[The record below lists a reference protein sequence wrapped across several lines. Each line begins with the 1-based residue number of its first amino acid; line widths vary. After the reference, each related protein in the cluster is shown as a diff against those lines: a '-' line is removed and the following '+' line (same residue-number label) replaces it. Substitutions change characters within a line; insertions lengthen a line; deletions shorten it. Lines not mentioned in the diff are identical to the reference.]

1 MGVGSRMRPTLGAL
15 LLLRAISEGPATRD
29 DLLSALQE
37 ELGVRKN
44 ERTLRRYLAVLR
56 EAGFEISRSRGRY
69 ELRGSPVRL
78 AFTNH
83 ETLAT
88 LNVVESLAERD
99 PVYGE
104 HLASASLKLR
114 EALPKEAVRFAD
126 SGRVVFDLSFA
137 NDPPENSEILDT
149 LRRAAHHNQKAEI
162 YYYSLASASWSCRT
176 IEPLRIFYAQRA
188 HRLYAHEPGK
198 SGLTEFRVNR
208 IKEARMLPDKFSP
221 LAHIKRFE
229 LVEVRLSEKAFVAY
243 GKTVVPDDS
252 ATIEPLEEG
261 GAVVRG
267 TTPSVFWTVRE
278 IASLGPEAA
287 VLGGPKLKEE
297 LQRFLKETLAK
308 YS

>member
-1 MGVGSRMRPTLGAL
+1 VGTRMQPTLGAL
-15 LLLRAISEGPATRD
+15 LLLRALSEGPATRD
-29 DLLSALQE
+29 HLLNTLQN

-44 ERTLRRYLAVLR
+44 ERTLRRYLATLK
-56 EAGFEISRSRGRY
+56 EAGFEISRTRGRY

-83 ETLAT
+83 EALAT
-88 LNVVESLAERD
+88 LNVVESLAEPD

-104 HLASASLKLR
+104 HLASASHKVR

-162 YYYSLASASWSCRT
+162 YYYSLASASWSRRT
-176 IEPLRIFYAQRA
+176 VEPLRIFYAQRA

-208 IKEARMLPDKFSP
+208 IKEARNAAGQVLPPSS
-221 LAHIKRFE
+221 HQ
-229 LVEVRLSEKAFVAY
+229 EVRSR
-243 GKTVVPDDS
+243 
-252 ATIEPLEEG
+252 
-261 GAVVRG
+261 RG
-267 TTPSVFWTVRE
+267 TPQRE
-278 IASLGPEAA
+278 GLRSLRQDRRPRRFRHHRAPPGGWRRRHGHHPER
-287 VLGGPKLKEE
+287 LLD
-297 LQRFLKETLAK
+297 R
-308 YS
+308 